1 VVRRA
6 FLFCAFTLTATAG
19 AAADLRGFVS
29 EGAAGVLQFQFCNG
43 PVLGRELFPIED
55 KTPSGALRQGVG
67 AVRQIMLRR
76 YQPLYVEVRG
86 ERGKTNATAYQFQ
99 RALGTVESCKALP
112 RDIPSNVRLLAT
124 GHAPGWRLVVTDAT
138 ALLELP
144 DKVSV
149 KLPAAAFK
157 TAATDQT
164 AKETLPRTYDVQP
177 SDGTPVRVEVNPQ
190 MCTDGRSETAYGA
203 RVTLRLDKRV
213 LQGCAARF

>member
-6 FLFCAFTLTATAG
+6 FLFCVFTLTATAG

-55 KTPSGALRQGVG
+55 KTPNGALRQGVG

-99 RALGTVESCKALP
+99 RALGTVESCKSLP
-112 RDIPSNVRLLAT
+112 RDIQSNVRLLAM
-124 GHAPGWRLVVTDAT
+124 GQAPTWRLVVTDST

-144 DKVSV
+144 DKVSM

-157 TAATDQT
+157 AAGTDKAAKQT
-164 AKETLPRTYDVQP
+164 MPRTYEVQ
-177 SDGTPVRVEVNPQ
+177 SADGTPIRVEVDPQ
-190 MCTDGRSETAYGA
+190 MCSDGRSETAYGA
-203 RVTLRLDKRV
+203 RVTLRVEKRV
-213 LQGCAARF
+213 LQGCASRF